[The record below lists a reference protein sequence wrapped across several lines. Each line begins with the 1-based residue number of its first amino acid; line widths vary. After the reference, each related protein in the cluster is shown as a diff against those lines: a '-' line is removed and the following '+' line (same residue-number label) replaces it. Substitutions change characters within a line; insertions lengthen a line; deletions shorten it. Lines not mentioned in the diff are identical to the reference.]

1 MRWNQQ
7 RYHLTSRESNVDLP
21 SSDANTTERPESVV
35 AGVMISSTPV
45 ELSPSQLPV
54 RSSPASV
61 VGVVDDLSSSDSE
74 ILSDDEDSGLDSDS
88 NDDNWRAGVGTRSS
102 DVTRSSTAVA
112 KATGE
117 LFALAASP
125 AVTSQDTVRVPVD
138 KEGSRDQMDFTG
150 SLLGK
155 FLGLTQY
162 FPLSCSM
169 SSPSDKLLD
178 LLRNHF
184 PSGGSVISVAEPVP
198 VLFGRSRSRC
208 KKRCEGYNMFF
219 TTF

>member
-1 MRWNQQ
+1 M
-7 RYHLTSRESNVDLP
+7 
-21 SSDANTTERPESVV
+21 
-35 AGVMISSTPV
+35 
-45 ELSPSQLPV
+45 
-54 RSSPASV
+54 
-61 VGVVDDLSSSDSE
+61 
-74 ILSDDEDSGLDSDS
+74 
-88 NDDNWRAGVGTRSS
+88 GTRSS

-112 KATGE
+112 KATGQ

-198 VLFGRSRSRC
+198 VPYILVGAGAGVKKDVKAKTCFLPLFSLFLY
-208 KKRCEGYNMFF
+208 EEEPEP
-219 TTF
+219 